1 MPGVANCLH
10 HTYSGIQLRLE
21 LRPFQWTF
29 SRGRNPHRNF
39 HIERR
44 ANSYNDLVQHLQQLP
59 DSECSFQSLAQL
71 KPEEAVPAD
80 PFALVFRPQP
90 VEDHPT
96 RHRLLV
102 LVRQQEYRNARV
114 VSYKQPADYP
124 ASIHRR
130 TSIELGLDKYLV
142 QYTVGNEHK
151 CHRSDA

>member
-21 LRPFQWTF
+21 HRPFQWTF

-59 DSECSFQSLAQL
+59 DSECSFRSLAQL
-71 KPEEAVPAD
+71 KLEEAVPAD
-80 PFALVFRPQP
+80 PSALVFRPQRE
-90 VEDHPT
+90 EDHPIHLWDQL
-96 RHRLLV
+96 RE
-102 LVRQQEYRNARV
+102 QESRNARG

-124 ASIHRR
+124 ASIHRQ
-130 TSIELGLDKYLV
+130 TSIELGLDKNLV
-142 QYTVGNEHK
+142 Q
-151 CHRSDA
+151 C